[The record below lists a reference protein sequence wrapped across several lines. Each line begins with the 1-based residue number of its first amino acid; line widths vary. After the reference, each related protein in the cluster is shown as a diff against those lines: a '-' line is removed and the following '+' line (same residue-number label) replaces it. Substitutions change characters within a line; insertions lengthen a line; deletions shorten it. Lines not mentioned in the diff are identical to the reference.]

1 MKKAR
6 QNPQKIKSIESYLA
20 MKIIAGLGN
29 PGRKY
34 NGTRHNIGWDVLAE
48 LARRHGT
55 SKPKVRFRGETV
67 DAIIGTESVLLLCP
81 ITFMNASGESLLPA
95 KNYYRLENQD
105 LLVIC
110 DDLNLPV
117 AKLRFRSQGSS
128 GGQKGLQDI
137 IKKLNTTEF
146 ARLRIGIGEVPAGRN
161 AAGYVLGKFPL
172 EEQAPIQQAIH
183 TAADAVADWIQH
195 GIDFSMNHYNGN

>member
-1 MKKAR
+1 
-6 QNPQKIKSIESYLA
+6 
-20 MKIIAGLGN
+20 MKIITGLGN

-34 NGTRHNIGWDVLAE
+34 NGTRHNIAWEVLAE

-55 SKPKVRFRGETV
+55 SKPKVRFRGEAV
-67 DAIIGTESVLLLCP
+67 DAMIGTESVLLLCP

-95 KNYYRLENQD
+95 KNYYRLDNQD
-105 LLVIC
+105 LLVVC
-110 DDLNLPV
+110 DDFNLPV

-137 IKKLNTTEF
+137 IKKLDTTEF
-146 ARLRIGIGEVPAGRN
+146 SRLRFGIGEIPAERD
-161 AAGYVLGKFPL
+161 AAGYVLGKFPSKEHDL
-172 EEQAPIQQAIH
+172 VQQAIQ

>member
-1 MKKAR
+1 MKETR
-6 QNPQKIKSIESYLA
+6 QNPQKTKSNESCLA

-34 NGTRHNIGWDVLAE
+34 NGTRHNIGWEVLAE

-67 DAIIGTESVLLLCP
+67 DAMIGTEAVLLLCP

-137 IKKLNTTEF
+137 IKKLDTTEF
-146 ARLRIGIGEVPAGRN
+146 SRLRIGIGEVPAERN
-161 AAGYVLGKFPL
+161 AASYVLGKFPS
-172 EEQAPIQQAIH
+172 EEQDLIQQAIH
-183 TAADAVADWIQH
+183 TAADAVADWTQH
-195 GIDFSMNHYNGN
+195 GIDYSMNHYNGN